1 MSLLASPARIAEC
14 TRDNFRGTPY
24 QELWCLYP
32 PTEVLYSKFEKS
44 TNEDFYPDHLVW
56 VQNNPAVPLIA
67 VACYVAFI
75 TLGPAIMK
83 NREAFNFRKAMASWN
98 LFLSLFSFA
107 GMMRTLPHLLH
118 NLGTMSGREVLCTDA
133 ETAYGSGSTGI
144 WVFAFC
150 FSKIPEL
157 FDTFFLVAHK
167 KPVIFLH
174 WYHHITV
181 LLYCW
186 HSYATKSP
194 AGLFFI
200 VMNYAVHAI
209 MYGYY
214 YLTCIKA
221 KPKWLNPMIITCA
234 QISQMV
240 VGVVVQLMSF
250 YYYHTAG
257 SSPAACEIKQQN
269 VVAGFMMYGSYLFL
283 FAQFFACRY
292 LTRKKKGPKK
302 ID

>member
-1 MSLLASPARIAEC
+1 MPLAR
-14 TRDNFRGTPY
+14 TF
-24 QELWCLYP
+24 
-32 PTEVLYSKFEKS
+32 VLTSYLS
-44 TNEDFYPDHLVW
+44 HI
-56 VQNNPAVPLIA
+56 VPLCNPHPINSF
-67 VACYVAFI
+67 CLI
-75 TLGPAIMK
+75 LQ
-83 NREAFNFRKAMASWN
+83 ASWN

-133 ETAYGSGSTGI
+133 EAAYGSGSTGI

-214 YLTCIKA
+214 YLTSIKA

-257 SSPAACEIKQQN
+257 SSPIPCEIKQQN
-269 VVAGFMMYGSYLFL
+269 VVAGFVMYGSYLFL
-283 FAQFFACRY
+283 FARFFVFRY
-292 LTRKKKGPKK
+292 LTKKKKGLKK
-302 ID
+302 VN